1 MSRGT
6 RWTIISV
13 LGAMALVAA
22 GCGAVTRVTSGD
34 PSHGKALFVQRCGAC
49 HVLANAKTQGTV
61 GPNLDDAFASVKEQG
76 FNLSTITDVIRG
88 QIAYP
93 DTKPST
99 GVPGMSPNL
108 AHGQDARDIAVY
120 VGLCSAQ
127 PDCKIPPG
135 TVAVPSRGT
144 TETTEG
150 T

>member
-1 MSRGT
+1 MSRRT
-6 RWTIISV
+6 RWTIVSV

-22 GCGAVTRVTSGD
+22 GCGAVKRVTSGD
-34 PSHGKALFVQRCGAC
+34 PSHGKVLFVQRCGAC

-61 GPNLDDAFASVKEQG
+61 GPNLDNAFASVKEQG
-76 FNLSTITDVIRG
+76 FNLSTITDVVRG

-120 VGLCSAQ
+120 VAECAGKPSCQ
-127 PDCKIPPG
+127 VPPG
-135 TVAVPSRGT
+135 TVELSN
-144 TETTEG
+144 
-150 T
+150 

>member
-1 MSRGT
+1 M
-6 RWTIISV
+6 RWTVGSV
-13 LGAMALVAA
+13 LGAVALVAA
-22 GCGAVTRVTSGD
+22 GCGAVSRVTSGD
-34 PSHGKALFVQRCGAC
+34 PAHGKVLFVQRCGAC

-61 GPNLDDAFASVKEQG
+61 GPNLDDAFDSVKQQG
-76 FNLSTITDVIRG
+76 FNLSTITDVVRG

-99 GVPGMSPNL
+99 GVPGMTPNL

-120 VGLCSAQ
+120 VGLCSAH

-135 TVAVPSRGT
+135 TVKVPSRGT

-150 T
+150 S